1 MFTWICPKCGSEV
14 PPSETDCPR
23 CAKAMGQTG
32 AQQAVPAPAPAAP
45 AYTPPAPAYSPPP
58 FQTQQQPVM
67 AAPPSPPPPLTGQ
80 TSQWVVDTSAPAPR
94 QETYLIP
101 PPKSGLPSWA
111 VVVLV
116 AVVLI
121 GAGYAGISFLRPGT
135 AKPDVK
141 AAAAG
146 EEAKQASPF
155 ARNLEIA
162 GLRVVENAG
171 RKLEVHLIVINHSAA
186 ELPELKLVVNL
197 RPTTAA
203 ADSEPISTFT
213 VKVPPLGAF
222 ESKDLKAEAVTKLRA
237 YEFPDWQF
245 LKADFQVVSP

>member
-1 MFTWICPKCGSEV
+1 
-14 PPSETDCPR
+14 
-23 CAKAMGQTG
+23 MGQTG
-32 AQQAVPAPAPAAP
+32 AQQAAPPVHAPAP
-45 AYTPPAPAYSPPP
+45 PAPVYSPPAAAYAPPQPATPPMAYEPVRQAAPPP
-58 FQTQQQPVM
+58 FYTQQQPA
-67 AAPPSPPPPLTGQ
+67 AAPPPPPATQ
-80 TSQWVVDTSAPAPR
+80 TSHWVVDTSAPAPQ
-94 QETYLIP
+94 QETYIIP

-111 VVVLV
+111 VVLLV

-121 GAGYAGISFLRPGT
+121 AAGYAGITFLRPGP
-135 AKPDVK
+135 AKPDLKTVP
-141 AAAAG
+141 AADA
-146 EEAKQASPF
+146 AKQVSPF

-162 GLRVVENAG
+162 GLRVVESAN

-186 ELPELKLVVNL
+186 ELPELKLAVNL

-203 ADSEPISTFT
+203 PDSDPISTFT

>member
-1 MFTWICPKCGSEV
+1 
-14 PPSETDCPR
+14 
-23 CAKAMGQTG
+23 
-32 AQQAVPAPAPAAP
+32 
-45 AYTPPAPAYSPPP
+45 
-58 FQTQQQPVM
+58 
-67 AAPPSPPPPLTGQ
+67 
-80 TSQWVVDTSAPAPR
+80 VVDTSAPAPQ
-94 QETYLIP
+94 QETYIIP

-111 VVVLV
+111 VVLLV

-121 GAGYAGISFLRPGT
+121 GAGYAGITFLRPGT
-135 AKPDVK
+135 AKPDAK
-141 AAAAG
+141 AAPAADA
-146 EEAKQASPF
+146 AKAQESPF
-155 ARNLEIA
+155 AKHLEIA
-162 GLRVVENAG
+162 GLRVVESAN

-186 ELPELKLVVNL
+186 ELPELKLAVNL

-203 ADSEPISTFT
+203 PDSEPISTFT